1 MRRAGRRAARGVISA
16 GALPLAWA
24 LVAALWSVGANA
36 TPAPVTP
43 APSSGAT
50 RAAMVPA
57 SASTTTTGNTAAAP
71 TMARAAALLAGLNA
85 AAEHRPYE
93 GTFVFQ
99 RGASVRSSRIVH
111 MADGQGQFQRIDS
124 LDGEARWV
132 IEHDDDLYTYLPA
145 SKTVIVDRRRK
156 GQDNF
161 PAMLSADS
169 ALVLQHYMLALD
181 GSDRVAGVD
190 CVVLTLAP
198 RDAYRFTYR
207 LSVDPATGLLIK
219 AQTLDAQG
227 QVLEQVAFSQIRQAG
242 PDKATVQSLHTAVI
256 DMKRGDAGVGWK
268 IVRAPSADVDLAKAG
283 WSLDPGV
290 VGFRKMLELRRPM
303 AARQAGAP
311 PVPVDQAVFSDGVTA
326 VSLFIEPVGTSDRKQ
341 GQGQSGATHLL
352 AERHGDFWVTLIGEV
367 PAETL
372 RRFADAIQFT
382 PGAATRSD
390 ATKGGAA

>member
-1 MRRAGRRAARGVISA
+1 MTGSGRTPGSGRITDAAPVRALSGVA
-16 GALPLAWA
+16 MQA
-24 LVAALWSVGANA
+24 VACIAVLWSVTVSAAPG
-36 TPAPVTP
+36 TPTAADRSTAVQAQT
-43 APSSGAT
+43 AAGSSSSA
-50 RAAMVPA
+50 
-57 SASTTTTGNTAAAP
+57 ASTQAV
-71 TMARAAALLAGLNA
+71 ALLAGLNKA
-85 AAEHRPYE
+85 AQQRPYE

-111 MADGQGQFQRIDS
+111 WADSQGQFQRIDS

-132 IEHDDDLYTYLPA
+132 VEHDDDLYTYLPA
-145 SKTVIVDRRRK
+145 SKTVVVDRRRN

-169 ALVLQHYMLALD
+169 KLVLQHYMLALD
-181 GSDRVAGVD
+181 GTDRVAGVD

-198 RDAYRFTYR
+198 RDAYRFAYR
-207 LSVDPATGLLIK
+207 LSVDPASGLLIK

-227 QVLEQVAFSQIRQAG
+227 QVLEQVAFSQIRQAA
-242 PDKATVQSLHTAVI
+242 PDKATVQSLHAAVSA
-256 DMKRGDAGVGWK
+256 MARSEAAAGWK
-268 IVRAPSADVDLAKAG
+268 IVRAPSADVDLVKAG

-290 VGFRKMLELRRPM
+290 AGFRKMLELRRPM

-326 VSLFIEPVGTSDRKQ
+326 VSLFIEPVGTSDRKP

-352 AERHGDFWVTLIGEV
+352 AERHGDFWITLIGEV

-372 RRFADAIQFT
+372 RRFADAIQLGPT
-382 PGAATRSD
+382 ASD
-390 ATKGGAA
+390 ATKRGAALPG